1 MSHRNTRWFSGSL
14 MQTRT
19 PPRRMTRLSAIMIKI
34 IIDNFFCSLSNE
46 KCHSIKRKDT
56 SKENDQTVCYH
67 DEDHHR
73 QLLLLFVQRKVSQH
87 KEEATS
93 IWHSTYTKC
102 PKLDNT
108 IQSRLPRPAKD
119 ADLASTHI
127 QTLVLDA
134 ANPLINMLQLPR
146 KGTLNTKEAA
156 EQDSKLLWNTS
167 VNISMGQRR
176 KATQHLNLELVTL
189 VDDEELFKDA
199 APMLSLVKHL
209 TKEQKITSML

>member
-1 MSHRNTRWFSGSL
+1 
-14 MQTRT
+14 
-19 PPRRMTRLSAIMIKI
+19 MTRLSAIMTKI

-46 KCHSIKRKDT
+46 KCHSIKRKQPVSDT
-56 SKENDQTVCYH
+56 P
-67 DEDHHR
+67 
-73 QLLLLFVQRKVSQH
+73 
-87 KEEATS
+87 
-93 IWHSTYTKC
+93 YTKC

-134 ANPLINMLQLPR
+134 ANSLINMLQLPR

-156 EQDSKLLWNTS
+156 EQDSKPLWNTS

-176 KATQHLNLELVTL
+176 KAIQHLNLELVTL
-189 VDDEELFKDA
+189 VDDEESFKDA
-199 APMLSLVKHL
+199 APMLFGKTFDQRAKDHINAVRSLKKAL
-209 TKEQKITSML
+209 SLPQCTKNAGYAV